1 MAKNKTTGVMSE
13 LSTVNYRIRR
23 INETMEFSLDDN
35 EQSEILR
42 VKFKKYNIDSNN
54 IMLERYNKDKKE
66 WRRVIFKD

>member
-1 MAKNKTTGVMSE
+1 MSE